1 MATPFEK
8 LAQSLEQLIHGWQR
22 TNFPFLMNVML
33 ASGGYSWMI
42 IPVEFR
48 NESVG
53 IEQVSIDQDIFEFAE
68 FLAKLIRN

>member
-1 MATPFEK
+1 MATLIEK

-53 IEQVSIDQDIFEFAE
+53 IGAS
-68 FLAKLIRN
+68 

>member
-1 MATPFEK
+1 MDGNGRI
-8 LAQSLEQLIHGWQR
+8 SR
-22 TNFPFLMNVML
+22 FLMNVML

-53 IEQVSIDQDIFEFAE
+53 IGAS
-68 FLAKLIRN
+68 